1 VAFRPW
7 ECRRVLARH
16 AGLWVAVA
24 LIFAVAVPAASAD
37 DFPAG
42 TLALG
47 HPPTHSEDLA
57 SGGIVD
63 SAVPPAAQ
71 LAANE
76 LIVTVSPTAEA
87 RVVRQIEAHR
97 GVSLVGRLMDIPAIL
112 IRAAPSER
120 RRVESWVTAQR
131 GVTSVQPNAV
141 ERPDSVP
148 CQPGDGC
155 VLPNDPGFAYQWYLY
170 NQPGGPTTPGGAPA
184 YGADVDA
191 PLAWS
196 RSRGGS
202 AVRIAIVDT
211 GIDTTH
217 PDLAGKVVMAENFT
231 ASNTTSDLS
240 GHGTHVAGIAAAS
253 FDNGRGISGVAPNAQ
268 LMDVKVL
275 AVGADGQSTGDCADV
290 ADGIVWAA
298 DHGAN
303 VINMSLGS
311 PSPCAAMALAVD
323 YAFAHG
329 ALPIAAAG
337 NAGTSASSYP
347 AAYAHVLS
355 VAATT
360 DADELAGFSNRG
372 ASWVDVAA
380 PGVGIVSTLPTYDNA
395 SGETGY
401 GYLSGTSMAAPIV
414 SGIAALIWDQMPTAS
429 ANRDVETRIFAS
441 AQAIAGTGTYW
452 RYGRVDACRAVTAN
466 APPCAGLSGPPAPV
480 PAPPAPAPPEIA
492 QPVPIQPAPPSPN
505 ALPGLYTGS
514 LARRVGPLKLVV
526 GSRGDSLI
534 SLRAAVPVRC
544 QKGKPRRVQIVSL
557 STTSYGVVRRDGT
570 FQLRARK
577 RVTLLRTP
585 RVQLTGRFDR
595 STRRAQGAVRV
606 TGLVPGGGRCD
617 SGTVTWRVRLA

>member
-1 VAFRPW
+1 M
-7 ECRRVLARH
+7 
-16 AGLWVAVA
+16 A
-24 LIFAVAVPAASAD
+24 LVFGVAVPAASAD

-47 HPPTHSEDLA
+47 HPAMHSEDLA

-71 LAANE
+71 AAADE
-76 LIVTVSPTAEA
+76 LIVTMSPTAEA
-87 RVVRQIEAHR
+87 RILRRVQAHP
-97 GVSLVGRLMDIPAIL
+97 GVSVVGRLMDIPAIL
-112 IRAAPSER
+112 VRVAPSER
-120 RRVESWVTAQR
+120 HRLAAWLAAQP
-131 GVTSVQPNAV
+131 GANAVQPDAV

-148 CQPGDGC
+148 CQPSNGC
-155 VLPNDPGFAYQWYLY
+155 VIPDDPGFPYQWYLY
-170 NQPGGPTTPGGAPA
+170 NQPGAPTTPGGGVPA

-196 RSRGGS
+196 RSLGGA
-202 AVRIAIVDT
+202 AVRIAVVDT
-211 GIDTTH
+211 GIDATH
-217 PDLAGKVVMAENFT
+217 PDLAGKVVAAANFT
-231 ASNTTSDLS
+231 ASNTTSDVS

-275 AVGADGQSTGDCADV
+275 AVGANGQSTGDCADV

-303 VINMSLGS
+303 VINLSLGS

-337 NAGTSASSYP
+337 NDGTTARSYP
-347 AAYAHVLS
+347 AAYADVVS

-360 DADELAGFSNRG
+360 NADELAGFSNRD

-380 PGVGIVSTLPTYDNA
+380 PGVGIVSTVPTYDNA
-395 SGETGY
+395 TGAIGY

-414 SGIAALIWDQMPTAS
+414 SGIAALIWDQMPPAS
-429 ANRDVETRIFAS
+429 ANRDVETRIFDS
-441 AQAIAGTGTYW
+441 AQAIAGTGTDW

-466 APPCAGLSGPPAPV
+466 GPPCAGLSARPAPV

-492 QPVPIQPAPPSPN
+492 QPVPIQPPPVSPN

-514 LARRVGPLKLVV
+514 LAHRTGPLKLTV

-534 SLRAAVPVRC
+534 SLRATVQLRC
-544 QKGKPRRVQIVSL
+544 QKGRPQRVQIVSL
-557 STTSYGVVRRDGT
+557 STTNYGVITADGSFNVRVSKQVKR
-570 FQLRARK
+570 LRK
-577 RVTLLRTP
+577 P
-585 RVQLTGRFDR
+585 RVQLGGRFDVKG
-595 STRRAQGAVRV
+595 RRARGAIRV
-606 TGLVPGGGRCD
+606 TGIAPGGGRCD
-617 SGTVTWRVRLA
+617 SGTVTWTVGVT

>member
-1 VAFRPW
+1 M
-7 ECRRVLARH
+7 
-16 AGLWVAVA
+16 A
-24 LIFAVAVPAASAD
+24 LVFAIAVPAASAD

-47 HPPTHSEDLA
+47 HPPMHSEDLA

-63 SAVPPAAQ
+63 SAVPPAAR
-71 LAANE
+71 AAADE
-76 LIVTVSPTAEA
+76 LIVTMSPAAAA
-87 RVVRQIEAHR
+87 RVLQRVAAHP
-97 GVSLVGRLMDIPAIL
+97 GVSVVGRLVHVPAIL
-112 IRAAPSER
+112 VRVSPSER
-120 RRVESWVTAQR
+120 HRLAAWLSAQPGVTA
-131 GVTSVQPNAV
+131 VQPDAV

-148 CQPGDGC
+148 CQPSNGC
-155 VLPNDPGFAYQWYLY
+155 VIPDDPGFPYQWYLY
-170 NQPGGPTTPGGAPA
+170 NQPGGPATPGGGAPA

-196 RSRGGS
+196 RSLGGA
-202 AVRIAIVDT
+202 AVRIAVVDT
-211 GIDTTH
+211 GIDATH
-217 PDLAGKVVMAENFT
+217 PDLAGKVVAAANFT

-303 VINMSLGS
+303 VINLSLGS

-337 NAGTSASSYP
+337 NDGTTAPSYP
-347 AAYAHVLS
+347 AAYANVLS

-360 DADELAGFSNRG
+360 DADQIAGFSNRG

-380 PGVGIVSTLPTYDNA
+380 PGVGIVSTLPTFDNA
-395 SGETGY
+395 TGAIGY

-414 SGIAALIWDQMPTAS
+414 SGIAALIWAQMPAAS
-429 ANRDVETRIFAS
+429 ANRDVETRIFDS
-441 AQAIAGTGTYW
+441 AQAITGTGTDW

-466 APPCAGLSGPPAPV
+466 APPCAPLSGQPAPFPAPQG
-480 PAPPAPAPPEIA
+480 PAPPQIA
-492 QPVPIQPAPPSPN
+492 QPAPIQPPPPSPN

-514 LARRVGPLKLVV
+514 LARRLGPLKLTV
-526 GSRGDSLI
+526 GNRGDSLI
-534 SLRAAVPVRC
+534 RLRATVQVRC
-544 QKGKPRRVQIVSL
+544 QKGKPQRIQIVSL
-557 STTSYGVVRRDGT
+557 STTNYGVVRRNGT
-570 FQLRARK
+570 FQIRVRKQVMRLRN
-577 RVTLLRTP
+577 P
-585 RVQLTGRFDR
+585 RVQLGGTFNVAG
-595 STRRAQGAVRV
+595 RRAKGTVRV
-606 TGLVPGGGRCD
+606 TGTMPGGGRCD
-617 SGTVTWRVRLA
+617 SGTVTWTVRVT